1 LNVSNGFVMNN
12 ELLPVKIEYA
22 AGGIALPHIVKREG
36 ERTTTLY
43 IRTSDAISLDEI
55 ERIMV

>member
-1 LNVSNGFVMNN
+1 MNN